1 MAERR
6 PGGAAEITLT
16 VGTTS
21 LPLDE
26 TAGRSD
32 LVTGFARRTQ
42 DRTLPGG
49 IAVTLPLT
57 VRDGTITC
65 TVLRTRTTDQLC
77 GWNQQ
82 RGTLRIRSQGTGSGL
97 PQRSL
102 PVLVQTTLTV
112 VQEGLSAWRVQMRA
126 TGALDDTPQ
135 S

>member
-65 TVLRTRTTDQLC
+65 IVLRTRTTDQLC

-82 RGTLRIRSQGTGSGL
+82 RGTLRLRPEGTGSGL
-97 PQRSL
+97 PERSL
-102 PVLVQTTLTV
+102 PVVVQTTLTV
-112 VQEGLSAWRVQMRA
+112 VSEGLSAWRIQMRA
-126 TGALDDTPQ
+126 AGAIADTTQ
-135 S
+135 T